1 MMIYYPEFEIKFKAR
16 VKLALYLFNHQ
27 PTILGMVKSKW
38 TGKGKVDHSLEL
50 ENTMIILDF
59 DKEDNVIGIE
69 IIGDCQLGEVKK

>member
-1 MMIYYPEFEIKFKAR
+1 MMIHYPEFEIKFKAK
-16 VKLALYLFNHQ
+16 VKLALYLFNYH
-27 PTILGMVKSKW
+27 PTILGTIKSKW

-69 IIGDCQLGEVKK
+69 IIGDCQLGDVKK